1 MHTILDFIT
10 WRIKTL
16 NLCFFL
22 HFLIKIFTGFIKKT
36 ISMSTVTS
44 FTSPAETCT
53 AHVLHVEG
61 RNESKRGGGFT
72 WRSLSR
78 QWWPEVA
85 VVPGS
90 DGVGGSSSSVLFFF
104 LFLCFSSHF
113 YFFSLPLSVF
123 FFLSPLPPFF
133 CSLSSLSALHFFSSS
148 PPCLFVSP
156 VFIGKQGR
164 DMAGAATVLPPHDRL
179 RRHVSSVS
187 PTPGRPRVSWAR

>member
-1 MHTILDFIT
+1 MSPAH
-10 WRIKTL
+10 
-16 NLCFFL
+16 
-22 HFLIKIFTGFIKKT
+22 
-36 ISMSTVTS
+36 ISWLRCMSTVTS

-53 AHVLHVEG
+53 VHVLHVEG

-90 DGVGGSSSSVLFFF
+90 GGVGGSSSSVLFFF
-104 LFLCFSSHF
+104 LFLCFSSRF

-123 FFLSPLPPFF
+123 FSFLLLFLS
-133 CSLSSLSALHFFSSS
+133 SALSLLFLLCTFFLLL

-164 DMAGAATVLPPHDRL
+164 DMAGAATVLPPHDCL

>member
-10 WRIKTL
+10 WGIKTL

-53 AHVLHVEG
+53 VHILHVEG
-61 RNESKRGGGFT
+61 RNESKRGRGFF
-72 WRSLSR
+72 WRSLGR
-78 QWWPEVA
+78 QWWPAVA
-85 VVPGS
+85 VVPGG

-133 CSLSSLSALHFFSSS
+133 YSLSSLSALHFSSSS
-148 PPCLFVSP
+148 PPLSLRLPC
-156 VFIGKQGR
+156 IYRKTGERHGW
-164 DMAGAATVLPPHDRL
+164 GGHCAAAPWLPEEARL
-179 RRHVSSVS
+179 LRFSN
-187 PTPGRPRVSWAR
+187 TWEAMG